1 MTSKTRNT
9 TIKNHNSYNYKFPGR
24 SSHNWQANSLA
35 PNIWGKCNTLSL
47 IIIIAHKNMKWSL
60 PVEGLWKPDFFV
72 IGQARCVDLA
82 QSGNYR
88 RRHQSCSIKKDVF
101 KNFVK
106 FTGEH
111 VCQD

>member
-1 MTSKTRNT
+1 
-9 TIKNHNSYNYKFPGR
+9 
-24 SSHNWQANSLA
+24 
-35 PNIWGKCNTLSL
+35 
-47 IIIIAHKNMKWSL
+47 MKWSL

-82 QSGNYR
+82 QCGNYR

-111 VCQD
+111 VCQDSRLQHY